1 MGSGHSTVTRD
12 AEISTEQRDLS
23 LTYPTTIPARGS
35 IRHSNVIPRL
45 EDGRD
50 KAHLGSDGS
59 HASNHD

>member
-1 MGSGHSTVTRD
+1 MTGMGSGDSTVTRD

-23 LTYPTTIPARGS
+23 HHYLLRGS
-35 IRHSNVIPRL
+35 TRHSNVIPRL